1 MLDVN
6 DSPPRFV
13 QKEWH
18 LEIDENDSLLS
29 SAFASSTSNYSASID
44 GSFNRNHF
52 KPHVLLK
59 LMVNDGDLPETNRFL
74 FKIIEQQNSLRP
86 ILKMNNWNSLYNE
99 KPNQLNRSSAF
110 ITASTSSL
118 LKFNDSNQFSIEQ
131 DFNETGL
138 SLKLNENPNS
148 AGTRTVALLL
158 NTNALDYENPM
169 QRFIML
175 KIAVTDLG
183 TWNSSYFNENNID
196 NNNNQ
201 DTNLD
206 RAKAANGAN
215 DDYSDSYVHNYFGAS
230 SSHIDICY
238 IYIKIRDTNDNQPKF
253 AQNFINIT
261 LAENV
266 PIGTVIAKFKAIDPD
281 QNGQSLVQYSLDT
294 NTNQR
299 RYFSIDQR
307 NGFVKLNRQ
316 LDRETTSLH
325 IVKIIASDIGDR
337 SDYGQHYA
345 NLVHIADEA
354 NDYGTISLSSTA
366 TLVVNVDDIND
377 NAPFLIN
384 TSLPAIV
391 ENSPP
396 GKLGELFAF
405 DRDDYTKGLSI

>member
-29 SAFASSTSNYSASID
+29 SSSNSLNDSATSDGNGSSI
-44 GSFNRNHF
+44 NRNHF
-52 KPHVLLK
+52 KPRILLK

-74 FKIIEQQNSLRP
+74 FKIIEQQNSARP
-86 ILKMNNWNSLYNE
+86 ILKMNNWNHLHNE
-99 KPNQLNRSSAF
+99 KHNQLDRSAF
-110 ITASTSSL
+110 ITTSTSSL
-118 LKFNDSNQFSIEQ
+118 VKYNYSSHFLIEQ

-138 SLKLNENPNS
+138 VMKLNENPN
-148 AGTRTVALLL
+148 AVGTRTVALLF

-183 TWNSSYFNENNID
+183 TWNNSYFNENNI

-201 DTNLD
+201 DTKLD

-215 DDYSDSYVHNYFGAS
+215 DDYSDPYAHNYYGVS
-230 SSHIDICY
+230 NSHIDICY
-238 IYIKIRDTNDNQPKF
+238 IYIKIRDTNDNRPKF
-253 AQNFINIT
+253 AQNFLNIT

-281 QNGQSLVQYSLDT
+281 QNGQSLVQYSLDS

-299 RYFSIDQR
+299 RYFAIDQR

-325 IVKIIASDIGDR
+325 IVKIIASDFGDR
-337 SDYGQHYA
+337 SDYGQQ
-345 NLVHIADEA
+345 HIADEA

-384 TSLPAIV
+384 SSLPAIM

-405 DRDDYTKGLSI
+405 DRDDYTKGWYIFQYIF